1 LRYEHTTT
9 GRRRTDS
16 ERLRDDAYTRDRPDA
31 SADWRTEYA
40 IQEVDAVLR
49 ADGGTVTLSTSGDR
63 VRDRE
68 HDTAGDPD
76 GERGL
81 PPELSEVQRR
91 LRTRLEESCSVDVDV
106 REGEAVLVAEKLGDE
121 HVIHPDGRVEGGAV
135 AGRLGDVA
143 AEFLG
148 GGE

>member
-1 LRYEHTTT
+1 MRHEHTTT

-16 ERLRDDAYTRDRPDA
+16 ERLRDDAYTRGRPDA

-40 IQEVDAVLR
+40 IQEVDAVFR
-49 ADGGTVTLSTSGDR
+49 ADGGTVTLTTLGDR

-76 GERGL
+76 GERGS

-106 REGEAVLVAEKLGDE
+106 REGEAVLVAGKLGDE
-121 HVIHPDGRVEGGAV
+121 HVIYPDGPVEGGAV
-135 AGRLGDVA
+135 ADWFEDVPAEYLGC
-143 AEFLG
+143 
-148 GGE
+148 GE